1 MKKLFRRG
9 YEVTLNRVHDT
20 VTIREADDKITLS
33 VNGDAMRM
41 VAGLNKAQQQMQELT
56 NDTPDE
62 RVQEVAKYFA
72 SVIFGAE
79 QAAKLMQFYAEDPG
93 CVISVCGQ
101 YFKERLAGKISDV
114 QKRMKNA

>member
-1 MKKLFRRG
+1 MALFRKG

-20 VTIREADDKITLS
+20 VSIREGDEKITLS

-41 VAGLNKAQQQMQELT
+41 VAGLSKAQERMQELT
-56 NDTPDE
+56 DGTPDE
-62 RVQEVAKYFA
+62 QVKEVAEYFA
-72 SVIFGAE
+72 SVIFGKE
-79 QAAKLMQFYAEDPG
+79 QAAKLMDFYANDPG

-101 YFKERLAGKISDV
+101 YFKDRLAGKISAV